1 MELVLAILLTAL
13 AYLIFPIIYRSK
25 NGKVCERKAK
35 KIALWNSIIC
45 EAIFTIGEMLIGA
58 DPTTMGSLFAQGF
71 LFYFIS
77 HSILV
82 DYNLKDSSSNAK
94 KKNSINDNQST
105 IRIKALQKTTL
116 VIVIISVLF
125 AIIYPVSIGSAKNNK
140 IPSTE
145 EYKTVQI
152 TKLDAT
158 QTVFCSSDGV
168 HNFVYIKEGKKIN
181 VYRFANYS
189 MYNSSNNVKNGYATT
204 FDIKNYF
211 EGVKAGQPDV
221 NFVFPS
227 AMTIGLIIGGI
238 LIIALVII
246 CCNIH
251 KLAHVDIFNR
261 VKTDKYLEE
270 IKKQFKND
278 ELLDS
283 EYKRKQKEY
292 YSQSILENKGLFK
305 LFKFLY

>member
-1 MELVLAILLTAL
+1 MGLVLAILLTAL

-125 AIIYPVSIGSAKNNK
+125 AIIYPISINSAKNNK

-145 EYKTVQI
+145 DYKTIQI

-158 QTVFCSSDGV
+158 QTVFCTSDGV
-168 HNFVYIKEGKKIN
+168 HNFVYIKSNKGIE

-189 MYNSSNNVKNGYATT
+189 MYTSSNSVRNGYATT
-204 FDIKNYF
+204 YDIKNYF
-211 EGVKAGQPDV
+211 ESVKAGQPDV
-221 NFVFPS
+221 NFIFPS

-238 LIIALVII
+238 LIIVLVII

-270 IKKQFKND
+270 IKTQFKND

>member
-1 MELVLAILLTAL
+1 MVLVLGILLTAL
-13 AYLIFPIIYRSK
+13 AYLIFPLIYRSK
-25 NGKVCERKAK
+25 NGRVCERKAK

-71 LFYFIS
+71 LFYFIAES
-77 HSILV
+77 MLV
-82 DYNLKDSSSNAK
+82 DYNLKDTSSNAK
-94 KKNSINDNQST
+94 KKKSINDNQST
-105 IRIKALQKTTL
+105 IKIRALQRTTL
-116 VIVIISVLF
+116 VLVIISILF
-125 AIIYPVSIGSAKNNK
+125 AIIYPISINSAKNDK

-145 EYKTVQI
+145 DYKTVQI

-158 QTVFCSSDGV
+158 QTVFCTSDGV
-168 HNFVYIKEGKKIN
+168 HNFVYIKSNKGIE

-189 MYNSSNNVKNGYATT
+189 MYTSSNSVRTGYATT

-211 EGVKAGQPDV
+211 ESVKAGQPDV
-221 NFVFPS
+221 HFVFPS
-227 AMTIGLIIGGI
+227 AITVGLIIGGI

-270 IKKQFKND
+270 IKTQFKNN

-292 YSQSILENKGLFK
+292 YSQFILENKGLFK